1 MKRLH
6 ELELISVKL
15 SGHRDLEVFVSVEDT
30 IKRYP
35 DLPDIMTVVQA
46 RRILSVSREE
56 LRELASLDLIESAPT
71 SPILAAF
78 KFEIYSRKSVEQLNN
93 RLQTIPSGEGGV
105 SIQSAGGRNSAS
117 ATVRA
122 AVIAA
127 ILDSPGNV
135 FRIGDGP
142 WPTNVVAIDAE
153 AFLDT
158 LAEKRQ
164 IRGTFNGDGEV
175 TSAQVCAHLK
185 IYQQTLSELHQSG
198 FLRRV
203 RPNIYR
209 ISDLTKFQ
217 RDHILGREVRENH
230 GISTLPLSKP
240 LLPVLD
246 WLS

>member
-30 IKRYP
+30 IKRCP

-56 LRELASLDLIESAPT
+56 LRELTSLDLIESAPA

-93 RLQTIPSGEGGV
+93 RLQTLPSGEGGV

-122 AVIAA
+122 AAIAA

-142 WPTNVVAIDAE
+142 WPTNVVAIDA
-153 AFLDT
+153 

-185 IYQQTLSELHQSG
+185 IYQQPLPELHQSG